1 MQENSAYVVNYKL
14 ALAICFYRDFP
25 DGSVVRNPLVVQ
37 EPWVP
42 SLGKED
48 PLEKGKATHLHIL
61 SWETPRTEEPGRLQS
76 MGSRESDTSG
86 RQHTPTS
93 RRVKSY
99 AFAAAAFHSPWKTFV
114 SEIRNE
120 AVCALGETGRTGLQI
135 LHIFRS
141 WFYEPS
147 SCISSYLKKYQ
158 NSSWWWLLPMTSR
171 NLLQKNICLTARIL
185 LSPKSHIYWL
195 YPYFFEAVSQ
205 SYLRYC
211 LLGYSPHCAPNKT

>member
-1 MQENSAYVVNYKL
+1 MLSTTNWHLPSASTETSLMAQWSGILLWCKSHR
-14 ALAICFYRDFP
+14 FH
-25 DGSVVRNPLVVQ
+25 
-37 EPWVP
+37 PWVRKIP
-42 SLGKED
+42 WRRERQPTCIFSPGKPQEQRSLAGYS
-48 PLEKGKATHLHIL
+48 PWG
-61 SWETPRTEEPGRLQS
+61 
-76 MGSRESDTSG
+76 RESQTRLSG
-86 RQHTPTS
+86 QQHTPTS

-99 AFAAAAFHSPWKTFV
+99 AFAAAAFHSPWKAFV

-120 AVCALGETGRTGLQI
+120 AICALGETGRTGLQI